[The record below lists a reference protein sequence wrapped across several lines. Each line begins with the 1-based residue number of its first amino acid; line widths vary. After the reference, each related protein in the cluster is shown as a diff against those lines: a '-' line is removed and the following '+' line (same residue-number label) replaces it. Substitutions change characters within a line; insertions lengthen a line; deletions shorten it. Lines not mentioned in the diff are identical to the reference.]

1 MGISYPHGEAP
12 CSALS
17 RGRSRKCAICCALSF
32 IKGYRV
38 NIVHLV
44 IVKTKCRFVKYWVS
58 QQALFFEG
66 ISEGGILLTG
76 RGHRGSPNI
85 LWVGDFLGGEDG

>member
-1 MGISYPHGEAP
+1 VGISYPYGEAP

-17 RGRSRKCAICCALSF
+17 MGRSRKYAICCALSF

-44 IVKTKCRFVKYWVS
+44 IVKTKCRFVKDWVS
-58 QQALFFEG
+58 Q
-66 ISEGGILLTG
+66 
-76 RGHRGSPNI
+76 
-85 LWVGDFLGGEDG
+85 